1 MAGRVFW
8 VTGLSGAGKTTIGE
22 MLYEWMRKTDPN
34 TVIFDGDALR
44 QAFGNDLGYSY
55 EDRFACAMRYARLC
69 RLLSGQGVNV
79 VCCTIS
85 MFDKVR
91 EWCRSHIGQYTEI
104 YIEVPLHVLKQRNQK
119 NLYHGAESGVV
130 QNVAGVN
137 MDVELPKAPDIVIRN
152 DGQKSPKEMLRLLL
166 KEIKALGQER
176 KRCKCCK
183 SLILTKPAFSFQ
195 NMPGIA
201 QNFPDLASLDSDHGI
216 SLDIFQCEHCGLLQL
231 TDSPVPYYRDVI
243 RATAVSKEMERFRI
257 GYFSD
262 FVQKQG
268 LSGKKVVEI
277 GAGKGEYLA
286 LMRRAGV
293 QAFGLEHCAES
304 VEICQKE
311 GLSVAQ
317 GYIESVDYPI
327 ADAPFDGFFIMN
339 FLEHIPEPDTFLQG
353 LANNLKEGAA
363 GLIEVP
369 NMDMILRK
377 NLFSEFMSD
386 HLMYFTQKTLTGLLE
401 MNGFEVLSCE
411 AVWHE
416 YCLAATVRK
425 RSRMDLSYFQ
435 EGKERIK
442 KEVHQFLDGCLRQG
456 KKAAVWGAGHQALS
470 VLALTDIKDKIEFV
484 VDSAEFKQQR
494 YTPGTHLKIVAP
506 EELKN
511 GEVGAVLV
519 MAASYSDEVA
529 GILRESC
536 PEFEIGILRENGV
549 ERAAVS
555 S

>member
-1 MAGRVFW
+1 
-8 VTGLSGAGKTTIGE
+8 
-22 MLYEWMRKTDPN
+22 
-34 TVIFDGDALR
+34 
-44 QAFGNDLGYSY
+44 
-55 EDRFACAMRYARLC
+55 
-69 RLLSGQGVNV
+69 
-79 VCCTIS
+79 
-85 MFDKVR
+85 
-91 EWCRSHIGQYTEI
+91 
-104 YIEVPLHVLKQRNQK
+104 
-119 NLYHGAESGVV
+119 
-130 QNVAGVN
+130 
-137 MDVELPKAPDIVIRN
+137 
-152 DGQKSPKEMLRLLL
+152 
-166 KEIKALGQER
+166 
-176 KRCKCCK
+176 
-183 SLILTKPAFSFQ
+183 
-195 NMPGIA
+195 
-201 QNFPDLASLDSDHGI
+201 
-216 SLDIFQCEHCGLLQL
+216 
-231 TDSPVPYYRDVI
+231 
-243 RATAVSKEMERFRI
+243 
-257 GYFSD
+257 
-262 FVQKQG
+262 
-268 LSGKKVVEI
+268 
-277 GAGKGEYLA
+277 
-286 LMRRAGV
+286 
-293 QAFGLEHCAES
+293 
-304 VEICQKE
+304 
-311 GLSVAQ
+311 
-317 GYIESVDYPI
+317 
-327 ADAPFDGFFIMN
+327 
-339 FLEHIPEPDTFLQG
+339 
-353 LANNLKEGAA
+353 
-363 GLIEVP
+363 
-369 NMDMILRK
+369 MDMILRK

-416 YCLAATVRK
+416 YCLAVTVRK